1 MRPFENHI
9 DPEKHEQLR
18 RAKIDAENKV
28 KRILKLA
35 KGINSNKEG
44 NLKKEIIHLVEDF
57 HQHYESLYSL
67 YDDLRAEAKSNVRG
81 SRDDGSSSPPSDS
94 EVFYSPLEVIHK
106 NTSGIVHTDDET
118 SDVEDTILKD
128 KLTSSSE
135 IKEMSNFF
143 KDLRVPDEEPRHSKG
158 SEGDVARLKF
168 EIANLSSQSKQWQE
182 ESSEA
187 MQLKQRISRLKGQVM
202 ELESMCKDKECLQH
216 EKDELEERLMSET
229 KERSIE
235 VEGQIEQVDC
245 LHQELVS
252 VTTRN
257 IELELE
263 LCGNKY
269 ANRSSSRTGEQIAKL
284 NQESNQSGVEKH
296 ELLRKMSQLQ
306 TSLLLNERKLT
317 AQEKKLKQS
326 EETSS
331 ALIKSL
337 NQKVKTQQS
346 KMEALLKQK
355 VGLQVE
361 LATLKKDKERLMME
375 LEKEKQEALLIKS
388 KMDRKNTELIN
399 KISDQQKTLLEFGDV
414 VTKTRSGYMK
424 SHPNFQM
431 MEHKIEEMADDFRRQ
446 FDDKYRAMTRRI
458 RAAEKQHVE
467 NKEWY
472 LKTNEEFRQEN
483 KAQQGNIETGLRNV
497 KDVALAASDVLVALD
512 TVVVKFEEC
521 NDNLLTRISKTS
533 CEVNYAKEW
542 VRRKNNAL
550 VQVKHDLDELL
561 FQLDDKEEEIS
572 VFRDRVWKLENKM
585 RQLEKWIRE
594 KDEGMIELREEKRE
608 AIRQLCVWIDYHR
621 CRTDYY
627 KKMVKRLPEM
637 NQQQRMMV
645 S

>member
-1 MRPFENHI
+1 MKPFENHI
-9 DPEKHEQLR
+9 DPEKQEQLR
-18 RAKIDAENKV
+18 SAKIDVENKV

-81 SRDDGSSSPPSDS
+81 SRDDGSSTPPSDS

-106 NTSGIVHTDDET
+106 NSSGVVHTDDET

-143 KDLRVPDEEPRHSKG
+143 KDLRVPDEEPRQTKG
-158 SEGDVARLKF
+158 SEGEVAHLRF
-168 EIANLSSQSKQWQE
+168 EIANLSSQKKQWQE
-182 ESSEA
+182 ESSDA
-187 MQLKQRISRLKGQVM
+187 MQLKERISRLKGQVS

-235 VEGQIEQVDC
+235 VEGLIEQVDC
-245 LHQELVS
+245 LQQELVS

-257 IELELE
+257 VELELE

-269 ANRSSSRTGEQIAKL
+269 ANRSLSMTGEQIAKSK
-284 NQESNQSGVEKH
+284 QESNQSVVEKQ
-296 ELLRKMSQLQ
+296 ELRKMSQLQ
-306 TSLLLNERKLT
+306 TSLLLSERKLS

-326 EETSS
+326 EEASS
-331 ALIKSL
+331 AQIKSL
-337 NQKVKTQQS
+337 NQKVKNQQS
-346 KMEALLKQK
+346 KMEALLKEK
-355 VGLQVE
+355 AGLQVE
-361 LATLKKDKERLMME
+361 LPTLKKDKERLLME
-375 LEKEKQEALLIKS
+375 LEREKQEALLIKS

-399 KISDQQKTLLEFGDV
+399 KISDQQKTLLELGEV
-414 VTKTRSGYMK
+414 VTKTRAGYMK

-431 MEHKIEEMADDFRRQ
+431 MEHKIEEMAEDFRRQ
-446 FDDKYRAMTRRI
+446 FDDKYRSMSRRI

-472 LKTNEEFRQEN
+472 LKTNEEFKQEN
-483 KAQQGNIETGLRNV
+483 KAQQGNMETGLRNV
-497 KDVALAASDVLVALD
+497 KDVALTASDILVSLD
-512 TVVVKFEEC
+512 SVVVKFEEC

-533 CEVNYAKEW
+533 CEVNYAKDW

-550 VQVKHDLDELL
+550 VQVKHDLDDLL
-561 FQLDDKEEEIS
+561 FQLDDKEGEIS

-585 RQLEKWIRE
+585 RELEKWIRE
-594 KDEGMIELREEKRE
+594 KDEGMIQLREEKRE

-621 CRTDYY
+621 CRTEYY
-627 KKMVKRLPEM
+627 KKMMKRLPEM
-637 NQQQRMMV
+637 NQQRRRMV

>member
-1 MRPFENHI
+1 
-9 DPEKHEQLR
+9 
-18 RAKIDAENKV
+18 
-28 KRILKLA
+28 
-35 KGINSNKEG
+35 
-44 NLKKEIIHLVEDF
+44 
-57 HQHYESLYSL
+57 
-67 YDDLRAEAKSNVRG
+67 
-81 SRDDGSSSPPSDS
+81 
-94 EVFYSPLEVIHK
+94 
-106 NTSGIVHTDDET
+106 
-118 SDVEDTILKD
+118 
-128 KLTSSSE
+128 
-135 IKEMSNFF
+135 MSNFF

-168 EIANLSSQSKQWQE
+168 EIANLSSQSKKWQE

-187 MQLKQRISRLKGQVM
+187 MQLKQRISRLKGQVTD
-202 ELESMCKDKECLQH
+202 LESMCKDKECLQN

-235 VEGQIEQVDC
+235 VEGLIEQVDC

-257 IELELE
+257 VELELE

-269 ANRSSSRTGEQIAKL
+269 ANRSLSRTEEQIAKS

-317 AQEKKLKQS
+317 ATEKKLKQS

-331 ALIKSL
+331 NLIKSL

-346 KMEALLKQK
+346 KMEALLKEK

-399 KISDQQKTLLEFGDV
+399 KISDQQKTLLELGDV

-424 SHPNFQM
+424 SHPNYQM
-431 MEHKIEEMADDFRRQ
+431 MEHRIEEMADDFRRQ
-446 FDDKYRAMTRRI
+446 FDEKYRAMTRRI

-472 LKTNEEFRQEN
+472 LKTNEEFKQEN
-483 KAQQGNIETGLRNV
+483 KAQQGNIETGLKNV
-497 KDVALAASDVLVALD
+497 KDVALTASDVLVALN
-512 TVVVKFEEC
+512 TVAVKFEEC

-550 VQVKHDLDELL
+550 VQVKHDLDDLL
-561 FQLDDKEEEIS
+561 FQLDDKEGEIS

-594 KDEGMIELREEKRE
+594 KDEGMIVLREEKRE

-621 CRTDYY
+621 CRTVYY
-627 KKMVKRLPEM
+627 KKMVKRMPEM
-637 NQQQRMMV
+637 NQQQRRMV

>member
-1 MRPFENHI
+1 M
-9 DPEKHEQLR
+9 
-18 RAKIDAENKV
+18 

-35 KGINSNKEG
+35 KSIHSNKEG
-44 NLKKEIIHLVEDF
+44 GLKKEIIHLVEDF

-81 SRDDGSSSPPSDS
+81 SKDDGSSSPPSDS
-94 EVFYSPLEVIHK
+94 EIFHSPHK
-106 NTSGIVHTDDET
+106 HTSGVVHTFDEI

-135 IKEMSNFF
+135 IKEMGDFF

-187 MQLKQRISRLKGQVM
+187 RQLKQRISRLKGQVM

-216 EKDELEERLMSET
+216 ELEERLMSET

-235 VEGQIEQVDC
+235 VEGLIEQVDC

-257 IELELE
+257 VELELE

-269 ANRSSSRTGEQIAKL
+269 ANQSMSRTGEQKAKS

-296 ELLRKMSQLQ
+296 ELMRKMSQLQ

-317 AQEKKLKQS
+317 ALEKKLKQS

-346 KMEALLKQK
+346 KMEALLKEK
-355 VGLQVE
+355 VSLQVE
-361 LATLKKDKERLMME
+361 LATLKKDKERHIKE
-375 LEKEKQEALLIKS
+375 LEKEKQEALLFKS
-388 KMDRKNTELIN
+388 KMDRKNTELMS
-399 KISDQQKTLLEFGDV
+399 KISDQQKTLLELGDV

-424 SHPNFQM
+424 SHPNYQM
-431 MEHKIEEMADDFRRQ
+431 MEHKIEEMAEDFRRQ
-446 FDDKYRAMTRRI
+446 FDDKYRAMSRRI
-458 RAAEKQHVE
+458 RAAEQQHVE

-472 LKTNEEFRQEN
+472 LKTNEEFKQEN
-483 KAQQGNIETGLRNV
+483 KAHQGNIATGLRNV
-497 KDVALAASDVLVALD
+497 KDVALTASDVLVALD

-521 NDNLLTRISKTS
+521 NDNMLTRISKTS

-550 VQVKHDLDELL
+550 VQVKHDLDDLL
-561 FQLDDKEEEIS
+561 FQLDDKEGEIS

-585 RQLEKWIRE
+585 RQLEKRIRE
-594 KDEGMIELREEKRE
+594 KDEGMIVLKEEKRE

-637 NQQQRMMV
+637 NQQQRRMV